1 VPKLARSA
9 TRIAFWLLALLLGAG
24 LVPAGVA
31 LAATS
36 NAADSGTGTVG
47 PWEHVLEKDGI
58 VVERRKIEGSSLKE
72 FVGRG
77 VIDAPITRVLA
88 VIRDANRRGEW
99 MPNTHT
105 AYLVEENMTSRTQV
119 AYHRTKAPWPVSDRD
134 SINSAE
140 LLVEP
145 AKHRVFLPF
154 HSIENAKIPPVKGV
168 VRMPALRGHWILV
181 PVEGGKATRAE
192 YQVFANPGGILPDW
206 VANLASKKLP
216 LETISGLRKQVKVA
230 QYPDF
235 EKEIGSTP
243 EAKQLLSGAIS
254 SAK

>member
-1 VPKLARSA
+1 VPKLASSP
-9 TRIAFWLLALLLGAG
+9 RIASWLLAFAVGAG
-24 LVPAGVA
+24 LLTSGVA
-31 LAATS
+31 AAKTDA
-36 NAADSGTGTVG
+36 AADEGTGAVG
-47 PWEHVLEKDGI
+47 PWERVLEKDGI
-58 VVERRKIEGSSLKE
+58 VVERRKVDGSSLKE

-88 VIRDANRRGEW
+88 VIRDANRRVEW

-105 AYLVEENMTSRTQV
+105 AYLVEENMAARTQTT
-119 AYHRTKAPWPVSDRD
+119 YHRTKAPWPVSDRD
-134 SINSAE
+134 STNRAE

-145 AKHRVFLPF
+145 AKHRVYLPF
-154 HSIENAKIPPVKGV
+154 HSIDTAKVPPVKGV
-168 VRMPALRGHWILV
+168 VRMPSLRGHWILV

-192 YQVFANPGGILPDW
+192 YQVFANPGGALPDW

-216 LETISGLRKQVKVA
+216 LETISGLRKQVKIA

-235 EKEIGSTP
+235 EAQISSTP
-243 EAKQLLSGAIS
+243 EAKELLAGAVS